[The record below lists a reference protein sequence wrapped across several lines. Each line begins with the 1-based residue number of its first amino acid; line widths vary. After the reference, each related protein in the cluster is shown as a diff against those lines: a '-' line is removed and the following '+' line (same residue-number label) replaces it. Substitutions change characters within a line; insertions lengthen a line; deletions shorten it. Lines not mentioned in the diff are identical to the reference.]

1 MHYRFGE
8 FTLDSTA
15 LLLSRG
21 GAVLETPRR
30 VFLCLSY
37 LIAQRERAICR
48 EELIRH
54 VWSRDN
60 VSDHQLAQVILAAR
74 HIVGDNGTAQR
85 LIRTVQSFGY
95 HWVGAVIEVDV
106 AGESATASPKAETI
120 AVPIPTLVAARVVES
135 TPQPQSE
142 VQIDIPAAAAIAKS
156 EPVIVPPARQRRAR
170 KLHTMAWLALTVI
183 AVAAIS
189 WQLHTLVPPAPL
201 APVIEPEE
209 SKAARSAVDNHDPLT
224 QLQKAFRKGR
234 FEEVREGLARLPLQ
248 LADSAE
254 GRMLEIQLDI
264 DRGRWQFAAEK
275 IIRQRA
281 RALAAADTVWQAKLL
296 LLQSRLN
303 YRRGQSVADA
313 LAPAEAAIDLLESSP
328 SKVSPLLLA
337 EALSDRGRALFE
349 GEQPDNAVQD
359 LIRARDL
366 YLSIAQPS
374 LATDVSTNL
383 ARVWMRNGRLLE
395 ALDQLNT
402 SVGIYVQFQEPTK
415 EIISHN
421 TALRIQVEL
430 LRWSDAL
437 ASSDRSMQL
446 LQAAPD
452 FERRH
457 RALQLRVLALS
468 GLGRLREAAS
478 MLDEAQAERPNAELI
493 IPANYYLASGQNARA
508 LSIAAAAFAVAG
520 NIDINDV
527 LFENRDGAL
536 LLWMIAAQQ
545 LAREGK
551 DLPEPTA
558 AQLAVL
564 RKPESNLA
572 DIACGRWLW
581 ALGKAQEAEAKLRD
595 AVREARQRNLLYRQ
609 LLASE
614 PLVELLL
621 EQGETAA
628 AVQVLTELRAQD
640 AERLDQDYQGNVLEL
655 RVALALGQRSAII
668 AAYQRTAALAGER
681 KLPAEL
687 LLAYARKMSAAD
699 GQITCPLACLLKQT
713 SLRLRT
719 RQTSVSRTGSQI

>member
-1 MHYRFGE
+1 MRYRFGE
-8 FTLDSTA
+8 FMLDPTA
-15 LLLSRG
+15 LLLSRDG
-21 GAVLETPRR
+21 SVLETPRR

-54 VWSRDN
+54 VWGRDN

-74 HIVGDNGTAQR
+74 QLVGDDGTAQR

-95 HWVGAVIEVDV
+95 HWVGAVLEVAA
-106 AGESATASPKAETI
+106 AGTAALPEDETI
-120 AVPIPTLVAARVVES
+120 AVPMLTPVDVSVVES
-135 TPQPQSE
+135 APQPPSE
-142 VQIDIPAAAAIAKS
+142 VPIANAAAAS
-156 EPVIVPPARQRRAR
+156 ELVVVPSTRQRPAGKQHRAG
-170 KLHTMAWLALTVI
+170 WLALTLI
-183 AVAAIS
+183 AVAVIG
-189 WQLHTLVPPAPL
+189 WQLQPVAPLVPI
-201 APVIEPEE
+201 APVISKNAAE
-209 SKAARSAVDNHDPLT
+209 SRRSGGTADESQVVRSALDRHEPLT
-224 QLQKAFRKGR
+224 RLREALRRGR
-234 FEEVREGLARLPLQ
+234 FEEVREGLVRLPVQ

-303 YRRGQSVADA
+303 YRRGRLVADA
-313 LAPAEAAIDLLESSP
+313 LAPAEAAIGLLESVP

-349 GEQPDNAVQD
+349 SEQPDDAIQD

-366 YLSIAQPS
+366 YLSVAQPS

-395 ALDQLNT
+395 ALDQLNN
-402 SVGIYVQFQEPTK
+402 SVGVYVKFQEPTE
-415 EIISHN
+415 EIVSHN

-430 LRWSDAL
+430 LRWRGAL

-452 FERRH
+452 FERRY
-457 RALQLRVLALS
+457 RALQLRGLALT

-478 MLDEAQAERPNAELI
+478 MLDEAQAARPNAELI
-493 IPANYYLASGQNARA
+493 IPTNYYLASGQNARA
-508 LSIAAAAFAVAG
+508 LSMAAAAFAVTG
-520 NIDINDV
+520 NNDINDV
-527 LFENRDGAL
+527 LFDNRDGTL

-551 DLPEPTA
+551 AMPEPSA
-558 AQLAVL
+558 AQLSVL

-581 ALGKAQEAEAKLRD
+581 ASGKATAAKVKLRK

-628 AVQVLTELRAQD
+628 AAEVLTELRAQD
-640 AERLDQDYQGNVLEL
+640 TDRLDQDYQGNVLEL
-655 RVALALGQRSAII
+655 RVALALGQRSAIV

-681 KLPAEL
+681 KVPADV
-687 LLAYARKMSAAD
+687 LLAYTRKMSAAD
-699 GQITCPLACLLKQT
+699 GQM
-713 SLRLRT
+713 
-719 RQTSVSRTGSQI
+719 SVSRTGSQIQPK

>member
-1 MHYRFGE
+1 MRYCFGE
-8 FTLDSTA
+8 FTLDPTA

-21 GAVLETPRR
+21 GAAVEIPRR

-37 LIAQRERAICR
+37 LIAQRERAIRR

-54 VWSRDN
+54 VWGRDN

-74 HIVGDNGTAQR
+74 QLVGDDGTAQR

-95 HWVGAVIEVDV
+95 HWVGAVVEI
-106 AGESATASPKAETI
+106 AGATATASPEDEAI
-120 AVPIPTLVAARVVES
+120 AVPMPASLAPSVSTSVAVFIPRPRQRPAHKQHIVGWLAVAATLV
-135 TPQPQSE
+135 
-142 VQIDIPAAAAIAKS
+142 
-156 EPVIVPPARQRRAR
+156 
-170 KLHTMAWLALTVI
+170 
-183 AVAAIS
+183 AVAAIG
-189 WQLHTLVPPAPL
+189 WQLTAAPPAPT
-201 APVIEPEE
+201 APVL
-209 SKAARSAVDNHDPLT
+209 SKNSTEPLT
-224 QLQKAFRKGR
+224 RLQEALRRGH
-234 FEEVREGLARLPLQ
+234 FEEVREGLVRLPVQ

-275 IIRQRA
+275 MTRQRT

-303 YRRGQSVADA
+303 YQRGRLVADA
-313 LAPAEAAIDLLESSP
+313 LAPAQYAIDLLASAP
-328 SKVSPLLLA
+328 TKVSPLLLA

-349 GEQPDNAVQD
+349 SEQPDNAVQD

-366 YLSIAQPS
+366 YLSVNQPS

-421 TALRIQVEL
+421 TALRVQVEL
-430 LRWSDAL
+430 LRWTGAL
-437 ASSDRSMQL
+437 ASSDRSMRL
-446 LQAAPD
+446 LQAVPD
-452 FERRH
+452 FERRY
-457 RALQLRVLALS
+457 RALQLRVLALT
-468 GLGRLREAAS
+468 GVGRLREAAS
-478 MLDEAQAERPNAELI
+478 MLDEAQAERPNSELI
-493 IPANYYLASGQNARA
+493 IPTNYYLASGQNARA
-508 LSIAAAAFAVAG
+508 LSMAAAAFAATG
-520 NIDINDV
+520 NIDVNDV

-536 LLWMIAAQQ
+536 LLWMIAAQHW
-545 LAREGK
+545 AREGK
-551 DLPEPTA
+551 AMPEPSA

-581 ALGKAQEAEAKLRD
+581 ALGKATDAEVKLRK
-595 AVREARQRNLLYRQ
+595 AVREARQKNLLYRQ

-628 AVQVLTELRAQD
+628 AAQILTELRAQD
-640 AERLDQDYQGNVLEL
+640 TERLDQDYQANVLEL
-655 RVALALGQRSAII
+655 RVALALGQRSAIV

-681 KLPAEL
+681 KVPAEV
-687 LLAYARKMSAAD
+687 LLAYTRKMSAAD
-699 GQITCPLACLLKQT
+699 GQISLAG
-713 SLRLRT
+713 RRHG
-719 RQTSVSRTGSQI
+719 R